1 MEVFF
6 IGSPRKY
13 STKPSST
20 SLSVSISKKQFS
32 IPTDSLDFSTDI
44 HKHLSDDKLDNIPS
58 NDNWLN
64 NSVALSLF
72 GIFVLFFSV
81 FVIAYIYLKCF
92 RKELNAKKNK
102 NTEWQ
107 VKYRSLSLDTRQP
120 LGTAYEEPQEQLIVR
135 DSTYLSPVFSR
146 NVGNTISSLQIND
159 MRIDSNDVSGETTGG
174 EHSLRHVPTKTEN
187 ETNSSLKLEE
197 RTFDV
202 YTEIAEN
209 IPEIS
214 NVSASYDCKPQVTS
228 NFNKNTATC
237 SEVVYMNVKSE
248 KY

>member
-1 MEVFF
+1 M
-6 IGSPRKY
+6 
-13 STKPSST
+13 
-20 SLSVSISKKQFS
+20 
-32 IPTDSLDFSTDI
+32 DFSTDI
-44 HKHLSDDKLDNIPS
+44 YKHLSDDKLDNIPS
-58 NDNWLN
+58 NDNWLI

-81 FVIAYIYLKCF
+81 FVIAFIYLKCF

-102 NTEWQ
+102 NTEWH

-120 LGTAYEEPQEQLIVR
+120 LGTAYDEPQELIER

-146 NVGNTISSLQIND
+146 NVGNKISSLQIND
-159 MRIDSNDVSGETTGG
+159 MSIDSNDVSSETTEG
-174 EHSLRHVPTKTEN
+174 EHSLSHVPTYTEN

-197 RTFDV
+197 QTFDV

-214 NVSASYDCKPQVTS
+214 NVSVSYDCKPHVTS
-228 NFNKNTATC
+228 NFNKDNATC